1 MDCQVFLIDA
11 RLLPGDIKQSISFE
25 NSNMR
30 KLNFLLVEDE
40 ALIREGLRS
49 LLEKENFVKRIHEAS
64 NAREFEEKIKLDI
77 DIVLMDFRLPDT
89 NGLDL
94 ITALKRD
101 QHQAKVIVL
110 TGLEGTE
117 LILNLLKSGVHGI
130 VYKLA
135 GYAEIL
141 NTINRVVE
149 TGSYF
154 SQQIMGVIEANAHRW
169 DVVPPVILNLHEH
182 ELLKAIASGLTTKE
196 IASLLKM
203 SEATAETY
211 RIRLIRKV
219 GVHNTAGLVAYAYR
233 NGIL

>member
-1 MDCQVFLIDA
+1 LEIVFATIMA
-11 RLLPGDIKQSISFE
+11 TT
-25 NSNMR
+25 

-49 LLEKENFVKRIHEAS
+49 LLEKEDFVKGIYEAS
-64 NAREFEEKIKLDI
+64 NAKEFGEQISKGI
-77 DIVLMDFRLPDT
+77 DFVLMDFRLADT
-89 NGLDL
+89 NGLEL
-94 ITALKRD
+94 LSILKKEED
-101 QHQAKVIVL
+101 QPKVIVL

-117 LILNLLKSGVHGI
+117 LILNLLRSGVHGI
-130 VYKLA
+130 VYKLD
-135 GYAEIL
+135 GYKEIIK
-141 NTINRVVE
+141 TMKKVME

-154 SQQIMGVIEANAHRW
+154 SEKVVSIIQANAHRW
-169 DVVPPVILNLHEH
+169 DIVPPVVLTLPER

-203 SEATAETY
+203 SDATAETY

-219 GVHNTAGLVAYAYR
+219 GVHNTAGLLAYAYR